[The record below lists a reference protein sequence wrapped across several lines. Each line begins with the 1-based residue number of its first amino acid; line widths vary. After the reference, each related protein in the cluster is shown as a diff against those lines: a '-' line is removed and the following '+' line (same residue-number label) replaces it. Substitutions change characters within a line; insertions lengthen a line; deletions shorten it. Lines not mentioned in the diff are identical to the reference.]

1 MISFPCRDAGLPL
14 SEPFSMNE
22 SSAVRFFHVWDTYAK
37 VVAANYMFHREIG
50 DALKATLRAR
60 FADRPFTILD
70 LGCGDAATFA
80 PLLADF
86 APKRYRGADLSEA
99 ALALAARNLSGLA
112 CPVELVQAE
121 LMSELAAAEPVD
133 VIYVSFALHHLT
145 TPRKAEFFKL
155 AAQKLTPGG
164 ALLLAD
170 VVREEG
176 QSLAAYHAAYCEWL
190 RESMATLEASEK
202 DAICEHLVNNDL
214 PEPYSLLRAQAEAA
228 GLHMLPVA
236 EPQKWHRLMPFAK
249 A

>member
-1 MISFPCRDAGLPL
+1 
-14 SEPFSMNE
+14 MNE

-50 DALKATLRAR
+50 EAVKTALRAR
-60 FADRPFTILD
+60 FADRPFSILD

-86 APKRYRGADLSEA
+86 ALTSYKGADLSEA
-99 ALALAARNLSGLA
+99 ALALAARNLSRLA

-121 LMSELAAAEPVD
+121 LMSELAASEPVD

-145 TPRKAEFFKL
+145 TPRKADFFAL
-155 AAQKLTPGG
+155 AAQKLAPGG
-164 ALLLAD
+164 MLLLAD

-176 QSLAAYHAAYCEWL
+176 QSLAAYHAAYCDWL
-190 RESMATLEASEK
+190 RDSMATLDASEK

-214 PEPYSLLRAQAEAA
+214 PEPFSVLRAQAAAA
-228 GLHMLPVA
+228 GLGMLAVA
-236 EPQKWHRLMPFAK
+236 EPQKWHRLMPFAN